1 MSLKVHDLE
10 KVVQHH
16 FPAANDRLQLT
27 PITTGKFNSSYWVQA
42 GDEELVLR
50 IAPPDDAVFVF
61 NDNIRS

>member
-50 IAPPDDAVFVF
+50 IAPPA
-61 NDNIRS
+61 